1 MVMIKPIIAVIA
13 ALASIGSIET
23 AWAFLVLLMLEP
35 GLRQIG
41 EAIYHC
47 VRGKKS
53 HGLKVMNPYRLVSET
68 AETSRL
74 SCFCDGVYSIVAT
87 LIILDICVNNV
98 PTAAHVQLH
107 GSVVKALSRDAPV
120 FLSYV
125 GTFVTVCLLWYLH
138 HTMFRHIR
146 AQNSI
151 VLTCNKM
158 ALLFAGYLPI
168 VFKLTGQFGKEVGTG
183 NSSLAVQVNSAVVFL
198 ASVWLLTMWIAACCK
213 KSELLHPAAHTTMSN
228 IFMIAYLS
236 IYPVISLVIFCLCFF
251 SPINS
256 DVINWVQISMIGVF
270 IIMKLIRN
278 LAQKRM
284 EKGEAKLAED
294 KNQQLSDIQ
303 TNTGSFRAMKEGTPM
318 TSV

>member
-1 MVMIKPIIAVIA
+1 M
-13 ALASIGSIET
+13 
-23 AWAFLVLLMLEP
+23 MLEP
-35 GLRQIG
+35 VLRQIG
-41 EAIYHC
+41 EAVYHC
-47 VRGKKS
+47 VRGKTRY
-53 HGLKVMNPYRLVSET
+53 GLRVMRPSRLVSET

-74 SCFCDGVYSIVAT
+74 SCFSDGVYSIVAT

-98 PTAAHVQLH
+98 PTAAHVQMH
-107 GSVVKALSRDAPV
+107 GSVVNALSNDAPV

-198 ASVWLLTMWIAACCK
+198 ASVWLLAMWIVASCK
-213 KSELLHPAAHTTMSN
+213 KSELLHPSAHNTMSN
-228 IFMIAYLS
+228 VFMITHLS
-236 IYPVISLVIFCLCFF
+236 IYPVTSLVIFCLCFIV
-251 SPINS
+251 PINS
-256 DVINWVQISMIGVF
+256 DVINWVQIGMIGVF
-270 IIMKLIRN
+270 ILMKLLRN
-278 LAQKRM
+278 VAQKRL
-284 EKGEAKLAED
+284 EKGEAEISMD
-294 KNQQLSDIQ
+294 KNQQLSEIP
-303 TNTGSFRAMKEGTPM
+303 TNAGSFRAMHEGTA
-318 TSV
+318 TTTAV